1 MAGKEGKNIFPVVIL
16 LVAVFMSAAI
26 LAAGYLAFRYFEK
39 QERIESA
46 QQLAAI
52 ADLKTGE
59 IIQWRKERF
68 GDAAVF
74 NRNPAFSALVERYF
88 DNPHDA
94 DAGAQIHAWMA
105 KVHSHYQYDRL
116 CLHDADGR
124 GWISIP
130 DEADH
135 HQSQYSLEAN
145 KILQSGAVA
154 FEDFHVDPH
163 NHGVY
168 LSVLAPVLDPQTLS
182 IPIGILVMRIDPEN
196 YLYPLINRWPTPSPT
211 AETLIVRREGGMAAF
226 LNAVRFD
233 PDSALKRME
242 PLTKKTL
249 PAVMAVSGKQG
260 IVEGLDYRN
269 QKVLADIRPI
279 PDSPWFM
286 VAKIDLAE
294 VYAPIRDRMWWLI
307 ILVTALLIA
316 TVAVAGLIW
325 RHQRARF
332 FKEKYEMTDA
342 LRESE
347 ERLRAV
353 VANLERSNRELEQF
367 AYVASHDLQEP
378 LRMVSSY
385 TQLLARHFEGQL
397 DEKAKKYIDYAV
409 DGAVRMGQLINDLLV
424 FARVGTRGTPF
435 KSVDTHALLGV
446 VIKNLSVSIAEARV
460 MVTNDDLPV
469 VWADASQ
476 LTMVFQNLVANAI
489 KFRGETAPH
498 IHVSAAQRD
507 REWVFSVKDNGIGI
521 DEKYKDRIFII
532 FQRLHTR
539 EEYPGTGIGLA
550 ICMRIIERH
559 GGRIWFESEPG
570 QGATFFFTIPKNRET
585 TFPEP

>member
-1 MAGKEGKNIFPVVIL
+1 
-16 LVAVFMSAAI
+16 
-26 LAAGYLAFRYFEK
+26 
-39 QERIESA
+39 
-46 QQLAAI
+46 
-52 ADLKTGE
+52 
-59 IIQWRKERF
+59 
-68 GDAAVF
+68 
-74 NRNPAFSALVERYF
+74 
-88 DNPHDA
+88 
-94 DAGAQIHAWMA
+94 
-105 KVHSHYQYDRL
+105 
-116 CLHDADGR
+116 
-124 GWISIP
+124 
-130 DEADH
+130 
-135 HQSQYSLEAN
+135 
-145 KILQSGAVA
+145 
-154 FEDFHVDPH
+154 
-163 NHGVY
+163 
-168 LSVLAPVLDPQTLS
+168 
-182 IPIGILVMRIDPEN
+182 
-196 YLYPLINRWPTPSPT
+196 
-211 AETLIVRREGGMAAF
+211 
-226 LNAVRFD
+226 
-233 PDSALKRME
+233 
-242 PLTKKTL
+242 
-249 PAVMAVSGKQG
+249 
-260 IVEGLDYRN
+260 
-269 QKVLADIRPI
+269 
-279 PDSPWFM
+279 
-286 VAKIDLAE
+286 
-294 VYAPIRDRMWWLI
+294 
-307 ILVTALLIA
+307 
-316 TVAVAGLIW
+316 
-325 RHQRARF
+325 
-332 FKEKYEMTDA
+332 MTDA